1 MVQYKLGTGN
11 NYATLSGFTWPLG
24 ENPSVGTLTFAN
36 EQEGHQLKTQD
47 YMLLYDR
54 GIQRVEVVLEGELT
68 DKNDFLDL
76 RKQAN
81 KSSYSIQNEVID
93 EFFEQKLYRETGR
106 FVFVK
111 RGQFQEMRTGVKPL
125 IYGYRVYLVR
135 TDPFEYSDTEN
146 EYPIGGQSASNGVP
160 SNISGIANSGNAYG
174 FPSFKIA
181 RTSGTISQVQ
191 VTYGSKTVTWIGTL
205 DATYDTLVIDQRN
218 GHALRY
224 SGGNLTDYLDYS
236 GVVALD
242 SGVSS
247 QSMSIT
253 VYGGNATVSVLSR
266 ARFW

>member
-11 NYATLSGFTWPLG
+11 NYATLSGFAWSVG
-24 ENPSVGTLTFAN
+24 ENPSVGTLTFVN

-54 GIQRVEVVLEGELT
+54 GVQRVEVVLEGELT
-68 DKNDFLDL
+68 NKSDFLNL

-81 KSSYSIQNEVID
+81 ESSYNISNEVID
-93 EFFEQKLYRETGR
+93 EFFEQKLYRETSR
-106 FVFVK
+106 FVYVK

-135 TDPFEYSDTEN
+135 TDPFEYSDTEI
-146 EYPIGGQSASNGVP
+146 EYPVGGQSASNGVP
-160 SNISGIANSGNAYG
+160 SNISGIANSGNAYA
-174 FPSFKIA
+174 FPNFKIV

-191 VTYGSKTVTWIGTL
+191 ITYGSKTLTWIGTL
-205 DATYDTLVIDQRN
+205 DATYDTLVIDQRM

-224 SGGNLTDYLDYS
+224 SAGSLMDYLDYS
-236 GVVALD
+236 GVIAMD
-242 SGVSS
+242 AGASG
-247 QSMSIT
+247 QSMTIT
-253 VYGGNATVSVLSR
+253 VSGGNATVSVLSR